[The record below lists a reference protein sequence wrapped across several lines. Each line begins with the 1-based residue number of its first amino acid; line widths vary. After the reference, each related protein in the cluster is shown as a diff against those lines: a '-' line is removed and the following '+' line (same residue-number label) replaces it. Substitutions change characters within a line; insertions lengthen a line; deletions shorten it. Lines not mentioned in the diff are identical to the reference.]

1 MAKKAKW
8 LEEGTNLDLVN
19 VIVDALAAW
28 SNGEDKNMVKAV
40 KAASEL
46 QERLEVEEAT
56 PSVEGLVN
64 KIKDLAAQIDSVSNE
79 VVATYIEEVE
89 ASTDVIEEDQDEDDQ
104 EAIEEDQDDD
114 EDLDL
119 TTLSKKALKD
129 LCKEAGIKVKKGTS
143 KEEMIEALTNN

>member
-8 LEEGTNLDLVN
+8 LEESTNLDLIN
-19 VIVDALAAW
+19 VIVNTLAA
-28 SNGEDKNMVKAV
+28 EEVTEKAMTKAV

-46 QERLEVEEAT
+46 QERFEVEEAT

-64 KIKDLAAQIDSVSNE
+64 KIKELAAQIDTVSTE
-79 VVATYIEEVE
+79 VAVIYSEEVAASAEEVE
-89 ASTDVIEEDQDEDDQ
+89 EV
-104 EAIEEDQDDD
+104 EEDQDDLEDDVEDEESD
-114 EDLDL
+114 EDIDL

>member
-8 LEEGTNLDLVN
+8 LEESTNLDLIN
-19 VIVDALAAW
+19 VIVNTLAA
-28 SNGEDKNMVKAV
+28 EEIAEKAMTKAV

-46 QERLEVEEAT
+46 QERFEAEEAT

-64 KIKDLAAQIDSVSNE
+64 KIKELAAQIDTVSTEVSVIYSEE
-79 VVATYIEEVE
+79 VAASAEEVE
-89 ASTDVIEEDQDEDDQ
+89 EV
-104 EAIEEDQDDD
+104 EEDQDDLEDDVEDEESD
-114 EDLDL
+114 EDIDL

>member
-104 EAIEEDQDDD
+104 EDIEEDQDD